1 VSRASRAG
9 PRDRT
14 AAAQLTGSF
23 VDRSTLALR
32 VACSGPVTL
41 DTLRA
46 LDALLDAHPG
56 AVDLRFA
63 RACLLEDLG
72 RLAAAERA
80 YADLL
85 ARDPRHRG
93 ALTNAATMAYVA
105 GRITEARGHYE
116 RAAAADPDD
125 AVAQLNLGHVL
136 ADLGEDAASR
146 ACYERALAREP
157 DHPIAHYALARLLDE
172 HDDAAAAAHRG
183 RAFATP
189 IVHVTP
195 SSSAA
200 PLRVLVPIAADGGNL
215 VATTFFDERRVET
228 TTIVAESF
236 RDGSAL
242 PPHDVVF
249 NAVADADRSAEA
261 LDAVERIVAASGR
274 PALNPPGA
282 VRATGRVA
290 MATRLAP
297 IAGVVVPRIVR
308 VGRDALRADAL
319 AAAGFRY
326 PLLLRAP
333 GFHAGRHLVRVH
345 AADELGAQAERLP
358 GDDVFVI
365 SFVDTRDADG
375 FFRKYRMLAIDGALV
390 PLERAL
396 LQRRQRGACRKP
408 CRRSRVSAR
417 SARGAGR
424 TRVRRARTRARCAPA
439 RLRRHRLRPRRRRQ
453 RGRLRSERV
462 VRHLSARRRR
472 DRALSRSGGRRRDRG
487 RACDDRDA
495 RVTRRALSGDALV
508 REDGALDHERDL
520 GPA

>member
-1 VSRASRAG
+1 MSRASRAG

-390 PLERAL
+390 PLHLAFRRRWNVHYFSADNAVRAASRAAEAAYLRDPRAALGERAYAAL
-396 LQRRQRGACRKP
+396 E
-408 CRRSRVSAR
+408 
-417 SARGAGR
+417 
-424 TRVRRARTRARCAPA
+424 RVRDALRLDYGGIDFALDGDGNVVVFEANASFAIYPPDDDATAPYRGPAVDAAIAAVRAMIATRA
-439 RLRRHRLRPRRRRQ
+439 L
-453 RGRLRSERV
+453 
-462 VRHLSARRRR
+462 
-472 DRALSRSGGRRRDRG
+472 
-487 RACDDRDA
+487 RDA
-495 RVTRRALSGDALV
+495 L
-508 REDGALDHERDL
+508 
-520 GPA
+520 